1 MSASSMELVSV
12 LISLAAFAFAAW
24 LFSWV
29 KKQPLDNERII
40 QVGGLIQQGA
50 RTFLRREF
58 MVLARFCVC
67 AALLIFLF
75 LPSPIWTGSFVPNLM
90 MVIAYLAGTIF
101 SGLAGKIGI
110 EVATIANGKCAVAAK
125 KGIVHPNKVAR
136 VKSKIA
142 GKII

>member
-50 RTFLRREF
+50 RTFLKREF

-90 MVIAYLAGTIF
+90 MVMHLLFIITRQLRCLPDGSAYPYLVERHTW
-101 SGLAGKIGI
+101 
-110 EVATIANGKCAVAAK
+110 
-125 KGIVHPNKVAR
+125 
-136 VKSKIA
+136 
-142 GKII
+142 

>member
-67 AALLIFLF
+67 ARPFNLPVPAL
-75 LPSPIWTGSFVPNLM
+75 SHM
-90 MVIAYLAGTIF
+90 D
-101 SGLAGKIGI
+101 GKL
-110 EVATIANGKCAVAAK
+110 C
-125 KGIVHPNKVAR
+125 
-136 VKSKIA
+136 S
-142 GKII
+142 

>member
-50 RTFLRREF
+50 RTFLKR
-58 MVLARFCVC
+58 
-67 AALLIFLF
+67 
-75 LPSPIWTGSFVPNLM
+75 
-90 MVIAYLAGTIF
+90 
-101 SGLAGKIGI
+101 
-110 EVATIANGKCAVAAK
+110 
-125 KGIVHPNKVAR
+125 
-136 VKSKIA
+136 
-142 GKII
+142 